1 MGFGLDQLCLVV
13 NHLKSNTNCY
23 TILGNTLVIMLLQ
36 TETIELL
43 IHGIK
48 NKRRSWL
55 LKSTSPPKERK
66 QVILKIK
73 KSQSF
78 SEKSYKGQK
87 RYRNC
92 FHFQNKSSTEW
103 LLGFIRAT
111 VYF

>member
-13 NHLKSNTNCY
+13 NHLKSNTNCD

-43 IHGIK
+43 IHGIT

-55 LKSTSPPKERK
+55 MKSTSPPKERK

-73 KSQSF
+73 KVS
-78 SEKSYKGQK
+78 K
-87 RYRNC
+87 
-92 FHFQNKSSTEW
+92 
-103 LLGFIRAT
+103 LLRKKL
-111 VYF
+111 